1 MQIEQVRTKQH
12 TNDNND
18 NDNTYIVIGIEDQD
32 DAVVVAG
39 NWKKI
44 YNVSMKRN
52 NILLYR
58 KRRSIFVIA
67 ISLLLLLA

>member
-12 TNDNND
+12 TNDND
-18 NDNTYIVIGIEDQD
+18 NDNTYIVIGIEDKD

-44 YNVSMKRN
+44 YTTFLWRERIYYYTGNVEVY
-52 NILLYR
+52 L
-58 KRRSIFVIA
+58 
-67 ISLLLLLA
+67 